1 MKVVK
6 RIALILLILWSIFTT
21 LCCVAS
27 VYMHS
32 EMEMEYAELEATCK
46 TLTSRCEELYDENQL
61 LKDGLYSETL
71 VLDAAI
77 GLIHPDAKGKK
88 VDNVYIAIA
97 PLEAMDNVNAT
108 QIAYALK
115 VSDEIDYLLITF
127 IGDNVASYTIRID
140 K

>member
-1 MKVVK
+1 MGK
-6 RIALILLILWSIFTT
+6 RISVIMLSVLLVVMFAYSVTAT
-21 LCCVAS
+21 VAN
-27 VYMHS
+27 
-32 EMEMEYAELEATCK
+32 AELSDELDLMQSKCNK
-46 TLTSRCEELYDENQL
+46 LSERCEELRDENQL

-77 GLIHPDAKGKK
+77 ALIHPDAKGKK
-88 VDNVYIAIA
+88 VDNVYIAVA

-115 VSDEIDYLLITF
+115 TYDEIEYMLITF